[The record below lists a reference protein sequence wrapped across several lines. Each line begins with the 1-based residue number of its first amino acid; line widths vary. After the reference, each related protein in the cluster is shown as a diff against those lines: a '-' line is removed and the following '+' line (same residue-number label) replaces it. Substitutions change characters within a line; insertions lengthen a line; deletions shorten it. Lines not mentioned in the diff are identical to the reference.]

1 MGGVPL
7 GERLPEVQNVKWLL
21 AVVVLL
27 GTLAGPATPVAAVD
41 PDGIPVKGA
50 DASWPNCPK
59 GMGIPSRRTKGL
71 PMPRA
76 DAKFVILG
84 LTNGPGFYP
93 NPCIVRQVNWAARRG
108 MWVGTYAM
116 TTFPKPKQITA
127 YGAEG
132 PWEPST
138 KGNRLRNAGYAQA
151 QFNVATM
158 ERAGLTNTFIWVDVE
173 PYPVAPWTTQPK
185 RNKAVL
191 DGVLRGY
198 ADAGLDVGFYT
209 SPGPWRDII
218 GSARY
223 NLPEWRTA
231 GGHPWSNT
239 DYSDA
244 RRMCRVTSV
253 QGGPILVAQWW
264 DTKRDHDLLCQRAR
278 TQTWRDRLFVWMSED
293 DR

>member
-1 MGGVPL
+1 
-7 GERLPEVQNVKWLL
+7 VKWLL
-21 AVVVLL
+21 ALVVLL
-27 GTLAGPATPVAAVD
+27 GTLTGPATPAVAVD
-41 PDGIPVKGA
+41 PDSIPVKGA

-93 NPCIVRQVNWAARRG
+93 NPCIMRQVNWARQRG
-108 MWVGTYAM
+108 IWVGTYAM
-116 TTFPKPKQITA
+116 TTFPKRKQIQA
-127 YGAEG
+127 YGADG
-132 PWEPST
+132 PWEPATAS
-138 KGNRLRNAGYAQA
+138 NRLRNAGYAQA

-158 ERAGLTNTFIWVDVE
+158 ERVGLTNTFIWVDVE
-173 PYPVAPWTTQPK
+173 PYPVAPWTSRQK

-191 DGVLRGY
+191 DGVLHGY
-198 ADAGLDVGFYT
+198 GDAGIDVGFYT

-223 NLPEWRTA
+223 GLPEWRTA
-231 GGHPWSNT
+231 GGHPWSDT

-244 RRMCRVTSV
+244 RRMCRVTPV
-253 QGGPILVAQWW
+253 QGGPILVGQWW

-278 TQTWRDRLFVWMSED
+278 TRSWRDRLFVWMSED

>member
-1 MGGVPL
+1 L
-7 GERLPEVQNVKWLL
+7 LEVQNVKLLL
-21 AVVVLL
+21 ALIVLM
-27 GTLAGPATPVAAVD
+27 GTLAGPATPAVAAD
-41 PDGIPVKGA
+41 PYGIPVKGA

-93 NPCIVRQVNWAARRG
+93 NPCIVRQVNWARQRG
-108 MWVGTYAM
+108 IWVGTYAM
-116 TTFPKPKQITA
+116 TTFPKPKQIRT

-132 PWEPST
+132 PWEPAGA
-138 KGNRLRNAGYAQA
+138 GNRLRNAGYAQA

-173 PYPVAPWTTQPK
+173 PYPVAPWTSSQK

-198 ADAGLDVGFYT
+198 RDAGLDVGFYT

-223 NLPEWRTA
+223 GLPEWRTA

-264 DTKRDHDLLCQRAR
+264 DTKRDHDLLCQRTR

>member
-1 MGGVPL
+1 M
-7 GERLPEVQNVKWLL
+7 KWLL
-21 AVVVLL
+21 TVVVLL
-27 GTLAGPATPVAAVD
+27 GTLAGPATPVTAAD

-71 PMPRA
+71 PMPKA

-93 NPCIVRQVNWAARRG
+93 NPCIVRQVNWAKQRG

-116 TTFPKPKQITA
+116 TTFPKAKQIKEF
-127 YGAEG
+127 GADG
-132 PWEPST
+132 PWSPTS
-138 KGNRLRNAGYAQA
+138 GANRLRNTGYAQA
-151 QFNVATM
+151 AFNMATM
-158 ERAGLTNTFIWVDVE
+158 QRVGLTNTFIWVDVE
-173 PYPVAPWTTQPK
+173 PYPVAPWTSKPK

-198 ADAGLDVGFYT
+198 NDAGLDVGFYT

-223 NLPEWRTA
+223 GLPEWRTA
-231 GGHPWSNT
+231 GGHPWSQT

-244 RRMCRVTSV
+244 RRMCRVSSV
-253 QGGPILVAQWW
+253 QGGNILVAQWW
-264 DTKRDHDLLCQRAR
+264 DTKRDHDLLCPQAR
-278 TQTWRDRLFVWMSED
+278 TPATRDRLFVWMSEENQ
-293 DR
+293 